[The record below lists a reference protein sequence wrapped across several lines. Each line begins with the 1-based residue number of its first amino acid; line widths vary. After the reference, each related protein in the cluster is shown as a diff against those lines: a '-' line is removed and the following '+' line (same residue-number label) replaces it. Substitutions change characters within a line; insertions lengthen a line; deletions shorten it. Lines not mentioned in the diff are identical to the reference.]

1 MTGGDNRI
9 YRSDERMRLQYER
22 MLLCA
27 ALRENRDQEV
37 ETLRRPR
44 GEEEACAAVFEK
56 SRAHML
62 ARLNRRMLWRAFCEG
77 MRRAAPRAARVTA
90 AAAALLCV
98 GLTAAF
104 AASDAFRVQ
113 VYALFAQDYG
123 EFTAIRAQAVPEKAF
138 DVPTE
143 WGGDYY
149 PAYIP
154 EGFEVMKIENA
165 FDRIFSVEY
174 RNEEDMWLFFDDD
187 PVDMRMNIDTENAN
201 VYYTDIHGVQ
211 AIVSVKTQHVIIVW
225 SENGR
230 IFTIMLD
237 GDDVETA
244 LKVARSV
251 TRVQ

>member
-56 SRAHML
+56 SRARML

-77 MRRAAPRAARVTA
+77 MRRAAPRVARVTA
-90 AAAALLCV
+90 AAAALLCG

-123 EFTAIRAQAVPEKAF
+123 EFTAIRAQAVPENCLLYTSLRSWQRPSATGISAWAATASCSS
-138 DVPTE
+138 P
-143 WGGDYY
+143 
-149 PAYIP
+149 PA
-154 EGFEVMKIENA
+154 KR
-165 FDRIFSVEY
+165 RISA
-174 RNEEDMWLFFDDD
+174 W
-187 PVDMRMNIDTENAN
+187 
-201 VYYTDIHGVQ
+201 
-211 AIVSVKTQHVIIVW
+211 
-225 SENGR
+225 
-230 IFTIMLD
+230 
-237 GDDVETA
+237 
-244 LKVARSV
+244 
-251 TRVQ
+251 

>member
-77 MRRAAPRAARVTA
+77 MCRVAPRAARVTA

-154 EGFEVMKIENA
+154 EGFEIVEVYNGLDIEFFVQYQNAEGIRLFLMMKIQIRN
-165 FDRIFSVEY
+165 RILIQ
-174 RNEEDMWLFFDDD
+174 R
-187 PVDMRMNIDTENAN
+187 MRMFITRMCM
-201 VYYTDIHGVQ
+201 TSRHWFPLSLQLHSSCGVKE
-211 AIVSVKTQHVIIVW
+211 AVSLPFSW
-225 SENGR
+225 
-230 IFTIMLD
+230 M
-237 GDDVETA
+237 
-244 LKVARSV
+244 V
-251 TRVQ
+251 TMWKRL

>member
-154 EGFEVMKIENA
+154 EGFEIVEVYNGLDIEFFVQYQNA
-165 FDRIFSVEY
+165 EGIR
-174 RNEEDMWLFFDDD
+174 LFFDDED
-187 PVDMRMNIDTENAN
+187 PDTQSNIDTEDAH
-201 VYYTDIHGVQ
+201 VYYTDVHDQQ
-211 AIVSVKTQHVIIVW
+211 ALVSVKSSVTFVVW
-225 SENGR
+225 SEGGR
-230 IFTIMLD
+230 IFTIQLD